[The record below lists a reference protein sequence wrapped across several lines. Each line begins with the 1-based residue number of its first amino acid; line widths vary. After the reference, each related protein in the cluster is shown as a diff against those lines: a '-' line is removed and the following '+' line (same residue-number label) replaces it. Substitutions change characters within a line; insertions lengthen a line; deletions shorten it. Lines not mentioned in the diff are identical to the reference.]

1 MTKRP
6 YLLGGLS
13 LSLGY
18 GWAMLRGIDRSVS
31 NELMA
36 FHRREQMRKLG
47 IILKSLLTFKSVD
60 SFKVL
65 PDLAQR
71 SADQSRE

>member
-13 LSLGY
+13 LGLGY

-47 IILKSLLTFKSVD
+47 HHLEIHVD
-60 SFKVL
+60 VQ
-65 PDLAQR
+65 ACG
-71 SADQSRE
+71 

>member
-6 YLLGGLS
+6 YLLGGLRWVWVMD
-13 LSLGY
+13 GR
-18 GWAMLRGIDRSVS
+18 LRGIDRSVS

-36 FHRREQMRKLG
+36 FHRKEQMRKLG
-47 IILKSLLTFKSVD
+47 IILKSLLTFKRVD

-65 PDLAQR
+65 PDLAQP
-71 SADQSRE
+71 SPAQSRE

>member
-13 LSLGY
+13 LGLGY

-31 NELMA
+31 NELMT

-47 IILKSLLTFKSVD
+47 IILKSLLTFKRVD

-71 SADQSRE
+71 SPDQSRE